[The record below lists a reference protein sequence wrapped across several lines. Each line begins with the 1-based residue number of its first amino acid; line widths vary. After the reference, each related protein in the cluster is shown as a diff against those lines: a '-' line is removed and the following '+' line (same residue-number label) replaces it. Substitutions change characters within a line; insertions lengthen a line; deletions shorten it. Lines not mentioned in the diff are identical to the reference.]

1 MSENKKTCE
10 EPKPSQEQDAKKHYK
25 LFRVT
30 KSFPNGDLI
39 SDYIGDA
46 VGTMERGAVVSSNTP
61 RGSGYAIGNLKS
73 IRSAAFRLKENG
85 ILIIPEGDSL
95 LEQVNIGSHQLS
107 FISSFIDFVE
117 LKRPVSL
124 EGKYFE
130 GFDGNRKGFIVDVV
144 LEEGGEI
151 KKYIMTNSEF
161 GWTNITA
168 FGWNE

>member
-1 MSENKKTCE
+1 M
-10 EPKPSQEQDAKKHYK
+10 
-25 LFRVT
+25 
-30 KSFPNGDLI
+30 
-39 SDYIGDA
+39 
-46 VGTMERGAVVSSNTP
+46 
-61 RGSGYAIGNLKS
+61 KS

-95 LEQVNIGSHQLS
+95 LEQNNIGSHPLS

-151 KKYIMTNSEF
+151 KKYIMTN
-161 GWTNITA
+161 
-168 FGWNE
+168 